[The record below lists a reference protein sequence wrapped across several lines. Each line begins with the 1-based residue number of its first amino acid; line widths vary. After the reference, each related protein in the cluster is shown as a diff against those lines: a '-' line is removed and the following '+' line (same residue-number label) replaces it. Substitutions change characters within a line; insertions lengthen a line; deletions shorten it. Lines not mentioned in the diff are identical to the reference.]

1 MTDRHAWLRRA
12 GGSLRAVASVRAGA
26 SSRAGVSVPASA
38 LALTI
43 VLVLVLLLAGC
54 ASNAENMTSP
64 SPNQPWTPRGD
75 EETGLWSSR
84 ARANQPTPEDGT
96 AHFSIPVDSARAQL
110 PLTEGVDPDRTY
122 RLPELIDLAQRT
134 NPATRVAWQQAR
146 QAALAVGMV
155 EATYLPVISAT
166 VIGGYQELS
175 TPLPDVL
182 GENLSVD
189 TSEQGTTQMLA
200 LQWLLFDFGQRQAL
214 ATAAEHT
221 AIAANVVFNGTHQ
234 QLIFEV
240 SQAYYLYGAAIQRRG
255 FADTALRNAEAVR
268 TAVEAREAQGL
279 ATSVESAQA
288 RQAVA
293 QAELRRVQAD
303 GEERDAYQNLLAA
316 VGVNAKLQVDALSA
330 ASRPLPASAS
340 APLEATI
347 RRALSQR
354 PDVAASYAAMQ
365 ASKAGVKAAQAGYLP
380 KVYAGGNL
388 ASGTGDFDLSGLPSI
403 GQQGSG
409 NGLLLG
415 VTVPLYDA
423 GLRQAQVREA
433 ESQAEMAADE
443 FQRVQTAAVTE
454 IVAARNALRTAL
466 ESHRAATALVGAA
479 ATTYDAALAAYRTG
493 VGTVDAATEADT
505 ALLDARQA
513 QAEAHAAT
521 LIGAVNL
528 AFVVGSL
535 TSQESLP

>member
-1 MTDRHAWLRRA
+1 
-12 GGSLRAVASVRAGA
+12 
-26 SSRAGVSVPASA
+26 
-38 LALTI
+38 
-43 VLVLVLLLAGC
+43 
-54 ASNAENMTSP
+54 MTSP
-64 SPNQPWTPRGD
+64 SPDQPWIPRGD
-75 EETGLWSSR
+75 EETGLWSR
-84 ARANQPTPEDGT
+84 ARTHQPTREDAT
-96 AHFSIPVDSARAQL
+96 AHFSIPADLARAQL
-110 PLTEGVDPDRTY
+110 PLTEGVDLDRTY

-134 NPATRVAWQQAR
+134 NPATRAAWQRAR

-155 EATYLPVISAT
+155 EATYLPVITAT
-166 VIGGYQELS
+166 VVGGSQELT
-175 TPLPDVL
+175 TPLPEVL
-182 GENLSVD
+182 GESLSVD
-189 TSEQGTTQMLA
+189 TTEQGTLGILA

-214 ATAAEHT
+214 ATAARHT
-221 AIAANVVFNGTHQ
+221 AIAANVLFNGRHQ
-234 QLIFEV
+234 TLIFEV
-240 SQAYYLYGAAIQRRG
+240 SQAYYLYGAAIQRRR
-255 FADTALRNAEAVR
+255 FAETALRNAEAVR
-268 TAVEAREAQGL
+268 AAVEARHSQGL
-279 ATSVESAQA
+279 ATSVETAQA

-303 GEERDAYQNLLAA
+303 GQERDAYQNLLAA
-316 VGVNAKLQVDALSA
+316 VGVTAKLQVDAMSA
-330 ASRPLPASAS
+330 ASRPLPEPAS
-340 APLEATI
+340 APLDAMI

-354 PDVAASYAAMQ
+354 PDVAASYAALQ

-380 KVYAGGNL
+380 KLYAAGNL
-388 ASGTGDFDLSGLPSI
+388 AAGTGGFDVSGLPTI

-415 VTVPLYDA
+415 VTLPLYDA
-423 GLRQAQVREA
+423 GLREAQVREA

-466 ESHRAATALVGAA
+466 VSHRAATALVEAA
-479 ATTYDAALAAYRTG
+479 ATTYDAALAAYRNG

-535 TSQESLP
+535 TSQDRLP